1 MDTLKTTL
9 TKQAE
14 AAKNSLS
21 KLRRLG
27 TEQKNQA
34 LHGMADILIKHSSEI
49 LAANAKDLT
58 DLPNTRPNANTAL
71 KNRLTLTV
79 AKITAIADGLRAI
92 AALPDPVGEILG
104 LKTRPNGLRI
114 GKMRTPMGV
123 ICCIYE
129 SRPNVTVDIAGLA
142 LKSGNACILRGG
154 RESIHSN
161 TIIARLL
168 KQAAQTAGINP
179 DYLQMIEQTDR
190 EGVIIL
196 AQLDQ
201 YIDLIIPR
209 GGEKLIDIV
218 SQHAKMPVLKHRKGI
233 CHIYVDADADLTKAV
248 NIIINAKTQN
258 PSTCNSLEK
267 ALIHEKI
274 ADAVVP
280 RLVQALQKAGVEV
293 RGCERTQK
301 LASTVTP
308 ATDADWSTE
317 YLDLKITLKV
327 VDDFSEALKHIEK
340 YSTGLADG
348 IITENYTTAGEFLQT
363 VDSANVF
370 VNASTRFA
378 DGFEYG
384 LGAEVGISTA
394 KIHGR
399 GPMGLED
406 LTVTKYIVL
415 GNGQTRS

>member
-1 MDTLKTTL
+1 
-9 TKQAE
+9 
-14 AAKNSLS
+14 
-21 KLRRLG
+21 
-27 TEQKNQA
+27 
-34 LHGMADILIKHSSEI
+34 MADILIKHSEEI
-49 LAANAKDLT
+49 LTANAQDLT
-58 DLPNTRPNANTAL
+58 DLPHTRPNANQAL
-71 KNRLTLTV
+71 KNRLILTKE
-79 AKITAIADGLRAI
+79 KITAIAASLRAI

-123 ICCIYE
+123 LCCIYE
-129 SRPNVTVDIAGLA
+129 SRPNVTADIAGLA

-161 TIIARLL
+161 TTIARIL
-168 KQAAQTAGINP
+168 KQAIQNTGVNP
-179 DYLQMIEQTDR
+179 DYLQMIEQTGR
-190 EGVIIL
+190 EGVTIL

-209 GGEKLIDIV
+209 GGEKLIDVV

-233 CHIYVDADADLTKAV
+233 CHLYADADANHKKAID
-248 NIIINAKTQN
+248 IIVNAKAQN

-274 ADAVVP
+274 ADTLLP
-280 RLVQALQKAGVEV
+280 ELVRALTQANVEV

-301 LASTVTP
+301 ITPSVTP

-317 YLDLKITLKV
+317 YLDLKITLKIV
-327 VDDFSEALKHIEK
+327 KNFDEAVKHIEK
-340 YSTGLADG
+340 YGTGLADG
-348 IITENYTTAGEFLQT
+348 IITENYTTAGAFLQT
-363 VDSANVF
+363 IDSANVF

-415 GNGQTRS
+415 GNGQTRK

>member
-1 MDTLKTTL
+1 
-9 TKQAE
+9 
-14 AAKNSLS
+14 
-21 KLRRLG
+21 
-27 TEQKNQA
+27 
-34 LHGMADILIKHSSEI
+34 
-49 LAANAKDLT
+49 
-58 DLPNTRPNANTAL
+58 
-71 KNRLTLTV
+71 
-79 AKITAIADGLRAI
+79 
-92 AALPDPVGEILG
+92 
-104 LKTRPNGLRI
+104 
-114 GKMRTPMGV
+114 MGV
-123 ICCIYE
+123 LCCIYE
-129 SRPNVTVDIAGLA
+129 SRPNVTADIAGLA

-161 TIIARLL
+161 TTIARIL
-168 KQAAQTAGINP
+168 KQAIQNTGVNP
-179 DYLQMIEQTDR
+179 DYLQMIEQTGR
-190 EGVIIL
+190 EGVTIL

-209 GGEKLIDIV
+209 GGEKLIDVV

-233 CHIYVDADADLTKAV
+233 CHLYADADANHKKAID
-248 NIIINAKTQN
+248 IIVNAKAQN

-274 ADAVVP
+274 ADTLLP
-280 RLVQALQKAGVEV
+280 ELVRALTQANVEV

-301 LASTVTP
+301 ITPSVTP

-317 YLDLKITLKV
+317 YLDLKITLKIV
-327 VDDFSEALKHIEK
+327 KNFDEAVKHIEK
-340 YSTGLADG
+340 YGTGLADG
-348 IITENYTTAGEFLQT
+348 IITENYTTAGAFLQT
-363 VDSANVF
+363 IDSANVF

-415 GNGQTRS
+415 GNGQTRK